1 MKHHKIELPVSAHH
15 NTEAL
20 VQRQW
25 HIFRV
30 VESFL
35 LDAVPCPN
43 CVCMK
48 KVLQHWATFNTPY
61 GRYRF
66 CRLPFG
72 IKSASDVFQKAT
84 NHLFQGYIHAK

>member
-35 LDAVPCPN
+35 LDAVPC
-43 CVCMK
+43 
-48 KVLQHWATFNTPY
+48 LHEEGLATLGLFAQS
-61 GRYRF
+61 GD
-66 CRLPFG
+66 RLRK
-72 IKSASDVFQKAT
+72 ISDHT
-84 NHLFQGYIHAK
+84 NKPLEGFHVVWH